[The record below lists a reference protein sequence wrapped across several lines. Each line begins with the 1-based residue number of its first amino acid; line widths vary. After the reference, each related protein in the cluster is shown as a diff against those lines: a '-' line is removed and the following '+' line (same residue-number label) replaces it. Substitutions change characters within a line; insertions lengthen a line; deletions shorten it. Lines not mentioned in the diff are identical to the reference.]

1 MKIRRGTAFL
11 CAGAMILSMVPSTIS
26 LQAYDFSDEAAWVA
40 KCSGVQESSQDSAAC
55 NAFKEYYQQQQS
67 ELQEQIDAFQNDIND
82 LQDSLDDLESLVAQ
96 QQTLIEEVNA
106 RIDEK
111 NTAIAEIQSNIAQL
125 EEDIAAKEEEIAQWD
140 AQIKERMVSEQATIG
155 TNMYID
161 MIMGSKDLQ
170 EMMRTMEG
178 LQRITESDE
187 QQISSLAEEKAALDQ
202 QKSEQ
207 QRLEQDAIDQRA
219 ALEEEKQQAEEL
231 RESSE
236 QMITMYHQQEAELQ
250 SQMRSAQVDLSTVS
264 SNLVSMDTIGD
275 YTPSSSDGWLNPISG
290 PTSAGTWYYPG
301 GGVHLGVDR
310 AVPIGTPIYAPAD
323 GLIVWT
329 ANPVP
334 SNSGYLGNWSG
345 YPAGAGNNIAMLV
358 NVGGTTYFV
367 SFSHMSQNGMT
378 VSAGQSVS
386 QGQLLGLTGN
396 AGNSSGP
403 HCHIEI
409 INLGSMSV
417 SEAASQFARTADFAW
432 GCGWSSPATG
442 CDSKGSTP
450 CRERPET
457 LIG

>member
-11 CAGAMILSMVPSTIS
+11 CAGAMILSMVPSTTS

-67 ELQEQIDAFQNDIND
+67 DLQEQIDAFQNDIND

-219 ALEEEKQQAEEL
+219 ALEEEKQQA
-231 RESSE
+231 
-236 QMITMYHQQEAELQ
+236 
-250 SQMRSAQVDLSTVS
+250 
-264 SNLVSMDTIGD
+264 
-275 YTPSSSDGWLNPISG
+275 
-290 PTSAGTWYYPG
+290 
-301 GGVHLGVDR
+301 
-310 AVPIGTPIYAPAD
+310 
-323 GLIVWT
+323 
-329 ANPVP
+329 
-334 SNSGYLGNWSG
+334 
-345 YPAGAGNNIAMLV
+345 
-358 NVGGTTYFV
+358 
-367 SFSHMSQNGMT
+367 
-378 VSAGQSVS
+378 
-386 QGQLLGLTGN
+386 
-396 AGNSSGP
+396 
-403 HCHIEI
+403 
-409 INLGSMSV
+409 
-417 SEAASQFARTADFAW
+417 
-432 GCGWSSPATG
+432 
-442 CDSKGSTP
+442 
-450 CRERPET
+450 
-457 LIG
+457 

>member
-1 MKIRRGTAFL
+1 MRMRK
-11 CAGAMILSMVPSTIS
+11 AGALILAAALCVSIFPVSIPVY
-26 LQAYDFSDEAAWVA
+26 AYDFSDEAAWVN
-40 KCSGVQESSQDSAAC
+40 KCSAVQSSSQDSKAC
-55 NAFKEYYQQQQS
+55 SEFKKYYKQQQADL
-67 ELQEQIDAFQNDIND
+67 EDQIDSFKSDIEA
-82 LQDSLDDLESLVAQ
+82 LQSNLENLESLVAQ
-96 QQTLIEEVNA
+96 QQKLIEEVNA
-106 RIDEK
+106 RIEEK
-111 NTAIAEIQSNIAQL
+111 NTAIAEIRSNIVQL
-125 EEDIAAKEEEIAQWD
+125 EKDIAFKEQEIEKWD
-140 AQIKERMVSEQATIG
+140 NQIKERMVGEQAAVG

-187 QQISSLAEEKAALDQ
+187 EQIESLNKEKEALNQ

-207 QRLEQDAIDQRA
+207 KRLQEDMEDQKA
-219 ALEEEKQQAEEL
+219 ALQEEKQQAEEL
-231 RESSE
+231 KEASE
-236 QMITMYHQQEAELQ
+236 EMITAYHQREAELQ
-250 SQMRSAQVDLSTVS
+250 EQMRSAQADISSIS
-264 SNLVSMDTIGD
+264 SNLVNMDSIQD
-275 YTPSSSDGWLNPISG
+275 YHPSESEGWLNPVSG

-310 AVPIGTPIYAPAD
+310 AVSIGTPIYAPAD
-323 GLIVWT
+323 GLVVWV
-329 ANPVP
+329 ANPVG

-345 YPAGAGNNIAMLV
+345 YPAGAGNDIAVLV
-358 NVGGTTYFV
+358 NVKGTTYFV
-367 SFSHMSQNGMT
+367 SFFHMSQEGMT
-378 VSAGQSVS
+378 VSVGQSVS

-409 INLGSMSV
+409 INLGSMSIT
-417 SEAASQFARTADFAW
+417 EAAAQFSRTADFSW

>member
-1 MKIRRGTAFL
+1 MKIKRGVAGV
-11 CAGAMILSMVPSTIS
+11 CAVSLMISTIGIPIS
-26 LQAYDFSDEAAWVA
+26 VSAYDFSDEAAWVN
-40 KCSGVQESSQDSAAC
+40 KCSGVQESSSDSAAC
-55 NAFKEYYQQQQS
+55 NEFKKYYEKQQDA
-67 ELQEQIDAFQNDIND
+67 LQDQIDSFKDDIDNLQSD
-82 LQDSLDDLESLVAQ
+82 LQDLENLVAQ
-96 QQTLIEEVNA
+96 QKKLIEEVNA
-106 RIDEK
+106 RIEEK
-111 NTAIAEIQSNIAQL
+111 NQAIADIQSNIARL
-125 EEDIAAKEEEIAQWD
+125 EEEIAFKEEEIKKWD
-140 AQIKERMVSEQATIG
+140 AQIKERMVNEQASVG

-161 MIMGSKDLQ
+161 MIMGAKDLQ

-178 LQRITESDE
+178 LQRIMESDE
-187 QQISSLAEEKAALDQ
+187 EQVNALKEEKEALDQ

-207 QRLEQDAIDQRA
+207 KRLEQDAQDQKKS
-219 ALEEEKQQAEEL
+219 LEEEKQQAEEL

-236 QMITMYHQQEAELQ
+236 KMITMYHQQEAALQ
-250 SQMRSAQVDLSTVS
+250 EQMRSAQVDLSTIS
-264 SNLVSMDTIGD
+264 SNLVSMDTVNN
-275 YTPSSSDGWLNPISG
+275 YTPSSSDGWLNPVSG

-310 AVPIGTPIYAPAD
+310 AVAIGTPIYAPAD
-323 GLIVWT
+323 GLVVWT
-329 ANPVP
+329 ANPVG

-367 SFSHMSQNGMT
+367 SFSHMSQNGMA

-417 SEAASQFARTADFAW
+417 SDAAAQFARTADFAW
-432 GCGWSSPATG
+432 GCGWSSPSTG

>member
-1 MKIRRGTAFL
+1 MKVKRGMAGL
-11 CAGAMILSMVPSTIS
+11 CAAALIIAMIPASVTLH
-26 LQAYDFSDEAAWVA
+26 AYDFSDEAAWVA
-40 KCSGVQESSQDSAAC
+40 KCSGVQENSQDSAAC
-55 NAFKEYYQQQQS
+55 NEFKKYYQQQQS
-67 ELQEQIDAFQNDIND
+67 QLQEEIDSFESDIEN
-82 LQDSLDDLESLVAQ
+82 LQDDLADLEALVAQ
-96 QQTLIEEVNA
+96 QQTLIDEVNA

-111 NTAIAEIQSNIAQL
+111 NTAIAQIQSNIAAL
-125 EEDIAAKEEEIAQWD
+125 EEDIAAKEAEIAQWD

-161 MIMGSKDLQ
+161 MIMGAKDLQ

-187 QQISSLAEEKAALDQ
+187 QQISALAQEKEALNQ

-207 QRLEQDAIDQRA
+207 QRLEQDAIDQKES
-219 ALEEEKQQAEEL
+219 LEVEKQQAQQL
-231 RESSE
+231 KESSE
-236 QMITMYHQQEAELQ
+236 QMITVYHQHEAELQ
-250 SQMRSAQVDLSTVS
+250 EQMRSAQVDLSTIS
-264 SNLVSMDTIGD
+264 SNLVGMDTISD
-275 YTPSSSDGWLNPISG
+275 YTPSSSDGWLNPVSG

-323 GLIVWT
+323 GLIVWK
-329 ANPVP
+329 ANPAP
-334 SNSGYLGNWSG
+334 SNGGYLGNWSG
-345 YPAGAGNNIAMLV
+345 YPYGAGNDIAMLV

-367 SFSHMSQNGMT
+367 SFFHMSQNGMA
-378 VSAGQSVS
+378 VSVGQSVS

-409 INLGSMSV
+409 INLGGMSI
-417 SEAASQFARTADFAW
+417 SDAAAQFSRTADFAW

>member
-1 MKIRRGTAFL
+1 MKMRRGVAAL
-11 CAGAMILSMVPSTIS
+11 CIGAMLIGMLPNPLLI
-26 LQAYDFSDEAAWVA
+26 QAYDFSDEEAWIN

-55 NAFKEYYQQQQS
+55 NAFKEYYKEQQEALKDQINSFKEDIDNLQS
-67 ELQEQIDAFQNDIND
+67 
-82 LQDSLDDLESLVAQ
+82 DLEDLETLVAKQ
-96 QQTLIEEVNA
+96 KKLIEEVNA
-106 RIDEK
+106 SIEEK
-111 NTAIAEIQSNIAQL
+111 NNAIAEIQANIAQL
-125 EEDIAAKEEEIAQWD
+125 EEDIAAKEEEIEKWD
-140 AQIKERMVSEQATIG
+140 AQIKERMIGEQASIG

-161 MIMGSKDLQ
+161 MIMGAKDLQ

-178 LQRITESDE
+178 LQRIMESDE
-187 QQISSLAEEKAALDQ
+187 EQINMLKEEKEALDQ
-202 QKSEQ
+202 KRNEQK
-207 QRLEQDAIDQRA
+207 RLEQDAIDQKE
-219 ALEEEKQQAEEL
+219 ALEAEKQQAEEL
-231 RESSE
+231 KESSE
-236 QMITMYHQQEAELQ
+236 QMITLYHQQEAELQ
-250 SQMRSAQVDLSTVS
+250 EQMRSAQVDLSTVS
-264 SNLVSMDTIGD
+264 SNLVNLDNIGD
-275 YTPSSSDGWLNPISG
+275 YTPSSSDGWLNPVSG

-310 AVPIGTPIYAPAD
+310 AVSIGTPIYAPAD
-323 GLIVWT
+323 GLVVWV
-329 ANPVP
+329 ANPVG

-367 SFSHMSQNGMT
+367 SFSHMSQNGMA
-378 VSAGQSVS
+378 VYAGQSVS

-409 INLGSMSV
+409 INLGSMSITD
-417 SEAASQFARTADFAW
+417 AASQFSRTADFAW